1 MIVSIIL
8 LSPSPWK
15 IKAYLTAVVRLWC
28 QSLISCWSVD
38 INNSVLCGKES

>member
-1 MIVSIIL
+1 MIVHIIL
-8 LSPSPWK
+8 LSLSLWK
-15 IKAYLTAVVRLWC
+15 LKAYLTAVVRLWY